1 MSVEPFELKVVKV
14 CDICATDEPT
24 IKVTEEMYWI
34 RPTELM
40 PQPQWVCQWCYNA
53 QAL

>member
-1 MSVEPFELKVVKV
+1 MSVEPFELKVVRV

-24 IKVTEEMYWI
+24 IEVTEEMHWI
-34 RPTELM
+34 RPVELM